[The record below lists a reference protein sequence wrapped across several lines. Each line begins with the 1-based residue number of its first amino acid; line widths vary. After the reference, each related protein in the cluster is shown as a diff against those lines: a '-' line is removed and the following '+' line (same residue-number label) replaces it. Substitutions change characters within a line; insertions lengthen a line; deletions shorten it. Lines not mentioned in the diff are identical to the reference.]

1 MKRLLGVLVMGVI
14 AIAGWR
20 ALRPRD
26 QATSLP
32 ITDSVQAIPVVTAS
46 GAASTSAPC
55 QLEPGQRGAWRLDQ
69 RTTVVTAR
77 ERLANQELGWS
88 ANLETEVLQVEPGS
102 AVLLARFTSSATEA
116 PERGLDAP
124 FLFRVRRDCA
134 LDGFAHEVATATTVA
149 RRQQA
154 MLHELWFSLPEA
166 GTPAAVVVTNGTGSA
181 SALMSRAGDL
191 VTRRIWGYDQRWAP
205 TSGELSSSVLQV
217 TVAPGRWFSSVSGE
231 ETFGT
236 AEGDRAQST
245 LEARALSPD
254 SEALAAASRDR
265 SRYRWRNLL
274 GKVDAATH
282 YVAPD
287 HAARV
292 EAMRS
297 QTLPAAVQAF
307 TLRLVANTPPNE
319 NWQEMAAFL
328 DAHPETIEDFGTAL
342 VTDFDKD
349 WRPAGFV
356 VLGQTQSPLA
366 RETLLSLWRDQSVGG
381 FDRIRASL
389 ALTMRKDVGVEF
401 ARELRSASTA
411 NTTLG
416 TNSLLHLGILAGT
429 RRDALE
435 VTEVAQ
441 DGISVALTASGR
453 DPMALR
459 PVFGAIANT
468 GDLSWL
474 PELERWSRDVNP
486 DVRARVAIGM
496 RRMPVDQVRAFTLE
510 WLRRETSPDVMQ
522 SLFDVMHLQY
532 VDAGKSIDDELA
544 AEALAHLRM
553 RPSVATRQSLYHLL
567 RPHLGS
573 PAVREVFRDALVAE
587 VETRSGLASFLLNI
601 MSNRDVELALSRVS
615 GLEQQY
621 AGRPLSEDEPLPQAP
636 PTSSPVPVSLDRELP
651 PLPGFT
657 PEGSP

>member
-1 MKRLLGVLVMGVI
+1 M
-14 AIAGWR
+14 
-20 ALRPRD
+20 
-26 QATSLP
+26 
-32 ITDSVQAIPVVTAS
+32 
-46 GAASTSAPC
+46 
-55 QLEPGQRGAWRLDQ
+55 E
-69 RTTVVTAR
+69 
-77 ERLANQELGWS
+77 
-88 ANLETEVLQVEPGS
+88 
-102 AVLLARFTSSATEA
+102 
-116 PERGLDAP
+116 
-124 FLFRVRRDCA
+124 
-134 LDGFAHEVATATTVA
+134 
-149 RRQQA
+149 
-154 MLHELWFSLPEA
+154 
-166 GTPAAVVVTNGTGSA
+166 
-181 SALMSRAGDL
+181 
-191 VTRRIWGYDQRWAP
+191 
-205 TSGELSSSVLQV
+205 
-217 TVAPGRWFSSVSGE
+217 
-231 ETFGT
+231 
-236 AEGDRAQST
+236 
-245 LEARALSPD
+245 
-254 SEALAAASRDR
+254 
-265 SRYRWRNLL
+265 
-274 GKVDAATH
+274 
-282 YVAPD
+282 
-287 HAARV
+287 
-292 EAMRS
+292 
-297 QTLPAAVQAF
+297 
-307 TLRLVANTPPNE
+307 
-319 NWQEMAAFL
+319 
-328 DAHPETIEDFGTAL
+328 
-342 VTDFDKD
+342 
-349 WRPAGFV
+349 
-356 VLGQTQSPLA
+356 TQSPLA

-544 AEALAHLRM
+544 AEALAHLRL